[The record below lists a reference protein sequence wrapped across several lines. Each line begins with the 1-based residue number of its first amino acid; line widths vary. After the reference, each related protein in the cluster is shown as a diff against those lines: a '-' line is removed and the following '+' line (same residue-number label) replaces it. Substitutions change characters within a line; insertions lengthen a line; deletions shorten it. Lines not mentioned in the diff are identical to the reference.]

1 MDIKTLD
8 KAICGEIW
16 TSSETWQNLL
26 YLCDACGH
34 RFVGSPGY
42 RQAADYVAAKF
53 AAYGLEKVA
62 LEPFAARGW
71 QRGLAQIT
79 LLGSAPRTVPCIALP
94 YCVPCDTQLELIN
107 LGYGTPEE
115 IAKHKDEIA
124 GKAALVMNGMPP
136 DDKRYIHRME
146 KYMRAQE
153 AGAAAFLFID
163 NNPGYLPITGGLP
176 EKGAHIPGVGLTYEE
191 GQGLVRLVQTGDKP
205 RIRLQ
210 VESATEPVTSWNV
223 VGELPGTDLADE
235 IVIVGGHLD
244 SHDLCA
250 GATDNASGM
259 ALVLEAARALGMQK
273 GLLRRTLRF
282 IGFGVE
288 ELGLIGSD
296 AYVAAHAAELPKIQ
310 FMLNLDVT
318 GANIAN
324 ALALH
329 GCPELIPYFQDAAK
343 EMAYDLAITS
353 AFHPYSD
360 HFAFVMSGVPAGSLG
375 HTGGPPRQ
383 GYAHTPADTVD
394 KVVPLELK
402 ISAMV
407 AARLLLHVAQADAW
421 QGTHKTQTQVRELVT
436 QSPFADALRFEGRW
450 KWSDEDEKKA

>member
-1 MDIKTLD
+1 MDLKALD
-8 KAICGEIW
+8 KVLCGEIW
-16 TSSETWQNLL
+16 TGSETWQNLL
-26 YLCDACGH
+26 YLCDECGH
-34 RFVGSPGY
+34 RFVGSSGY
-42 RQAADYVAAKF
+42 RKAADYVAAKF
-53 AAYGLEKVA
+53 AAYGLEKAA

-71 QRGLAQIT
+71 QRGPAQIT
-79 LLGSAPRTVPCIALP
+79 LLGSTPRPVPCIALP
-94 YCVPCDTQLELIN
+94 YCTPCDIQLELIN
-107 LGYGTPEE
+107 LGHGTPEE
-115 IAKHKDEIA
+115 IARHKDQIP

-146 KYMRAQE
+146 KYMRVQE

-176 EKGAHIPGVGLTYEE
+176 EKGAAIPGVGLTYEE
-191 GQGLVRLVQTGDKP
+191 GQGLVRLSMGQGQ
-205 RIRLQ
+205 RIHLR
-210 VESATEPVTSWNV
+210 VESETMPVTSWNI

-235 IVIVGGHLD
+235 IVVVGGHLD

-259 ALVLEAARALGMQK
+259 VLVLEAARVLGMQK
-273 GLLRRTLRF
+273 GLLRRTIRF

-296 AYVAAHAAELPKIQ
+296 AYVEAHAAELPRVQ

-329 GCPELIPYFQDAAK
+329 GCPELIPYFQGAAK
-343 EMAYDLAITS
+343 EMAYDLAVTS

-360 HFAFVMSGVPAGSLG
+360 HFAFVMAGVPAGSLG
-375 HTGGPPRQ
+375 HTGGPSRQ

-394 KVVPLELK
+394 KVVPLELQ
-402 ISAMV
+402 ISSMAV
-407 AARLLLHVAQADAW
+407 TRLLLRIAQADAW
-421 QGTHKTQTQVRELVT
+421 QGTHKAPAQVRELVT
-436 QSPFADALRFEGRW
+436 KSPFADALRFEGRW
-450 KWSDEDEKKA
+450 RWPDEDEKQA